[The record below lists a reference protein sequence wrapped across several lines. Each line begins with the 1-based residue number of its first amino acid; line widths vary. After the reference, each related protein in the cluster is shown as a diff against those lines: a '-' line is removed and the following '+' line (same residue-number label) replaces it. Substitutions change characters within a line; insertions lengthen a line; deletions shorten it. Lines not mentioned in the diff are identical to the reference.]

1 MRKILF
7 LLFISISSSAISQT
21 LVTNEYELTITE
33 LCEEG
38 IVGCDNVVLNMI
50 PHDSADKK
58 RIGGEAFHTM
68 CADGVTPCAFQGYR
82 FKTKNEIY
90 RILDDGT
97 FQIFDKNGKQILS
110 EKGKW
115 L

>member
-7 LLFISISSSAISQT
+7 LLVLSMSCSTFAQT
-21 LVTNEYELTITE
+21 LVTSKYELTITE

-38 IVGCDNVVLNMI
+38 VVGCDNVVLNMI
-50 PHDSADKK
+50 EHDSADKK
-58 RIGGEAFHTM
+58 RIGGEAFHTK

-82 FKTKNEIY
+82 FKTKNKTY
-90 RILDDGT
+90 RILNNGT
-97 FQIFDKNGKQILS
+97 FQVFDKNGEQIYS
-110 EKGKW
+110 EKGQW

>member
-7 LLFISISSSAISQT
+7 LFVLIVSSNSYGQT
-21 LVTNEYELTITE
+21 LVTGKYELTITE

-38 IVGCDNVVLNMI
+38 VVGCDNVVLNMI
-50 PHDSADKK
+50 EHDSAEKI

-82 FKTKNEIY
+82 FKTKSETY
-90 RILDDGT
+90 RILNNGT
-97 FQIFDKNGKQILS
+97 FQIFDTNGEQIHS